1 MKSIDIRFP
10 EDIMSQSSILPP
22 GGFPALA
29 KLVPVNLSERAY
41 FRIKKMISDY
51 RFSPGSRLNVEQLAR
66 DLGTSRTPV
75 WEAVRRLEQ
84 EGLVKNIPN
93 RGVFLVELTRQ
104 AAIELYTV
112 REVLEGMAARLAV
125 QRISDKALEKMERLL
140 RAQEK
145 IVSEEDLVAYSKSDF
160 EFHACI
166 YAACG
171 NAILREML
179 ESIKQKVRPI
189 AMQIT
194 PILTELFH
202 DHEMIVR
209 ALRLRDPLLA
219 EVVFREHNQRVLK
232 QLNAEDLNSRIRNT
246 NTPPKRRK
254 P

>member
-1 MKSIDIRFP
+1 M
-10 EDIMSQSSILPP
+10 ILPP

-66 DLGTSRTPV
+66 DLGTSRTPI

-93 RGVFLVELTRQ
+93 RGVFLVELTHT

-125 QRISDKALEKMERLL
+125 ARITEKSLEKMERML
-140 RAQEK
+140 REQEK
-145 IVSEEDLVAYSKSDF
+145 IVAEEDLVAYSKSDF
-160 EFHACI
+160 DYHGCI

-179 ESIKQKVRPI
+179 ESIKEKVRPFE
-189 AMQIT
+189 MRIT
-194 PILTELFH
+194 PILTELFN
-202 DHEMIVR
+202 DHQMIVR
-209 ALRLRDPLLA
+209 AMHLRDPLLA
-219 EVVFREHNQRVLK
+219 EMAFREHNQRVLR
-232 QLNAEDLNSRIRNT
+232 QLHAEDLDGRIRNT
-246 NTPPKRRK
+246 NTPPKGRK